1 MISKQHDTIIQKD
14 REVEICMNAAKALKE
29 TLEDTQEAL
38 SRSRKMVDILRANK
52 ESRSLREMAKSLYQF
67 LHK

>member
-1 MISKQHDTIIQKD
+1 MKIQDNAIIRKD
-14 REVEICMNAAKALKE
+14 QEIEICMNATKALKE

-52 ESRSLREMAKSLYQF
+52 ESRSLREMAKSLYEF